1 MTKELLKEC
10 YGELSK
16 LNGLVVKSEGI
27 DCQFDEL
34 LDKLSKAFL
43 EKEMTLEDYFSEWNR
58 LVNELSEKEIRL
70 SEVKEEYNEKEFDI
84 VFLNTD
90 NVDFKELYGSTSEKV
105 RKQHASMKLQALADE
120 KTELE
125 LSIDYLKRRI
135 SFIKNL
141 LNMQRTLIEVGGM
154 E

>member
-34 LDKLSKAFL
+34 LDKLSKEFL
-43 EKEMTLEDYFSEWNR
+43 KKEMTIEDYFSEWDR
-58 LVNELSEKEIRL
+58 LLNELSEKEIRL

-84 VFLNTD
+84 VFLNTG

-125 LSIDYLKRRI
+125 LSIDYIKRRI
-135 SFIKNL
+135 SFIRSL
-141 LNMQRTLIEVGGM
+141 LNMQSTLIEVGGM